1 MHSIDLKAMC
11 SVYDFKNDFFIE
23 EFDRTVSRAETI
35 RARVKDRIRVLIKKL
50 DTNEDLIQELMKQ
63 DRNTMKQRNRNYPSN
78 KRTRFL
84 GVPVDMVDSREAM
97 EIFRGMMKSQ
107 GCSLIVTPK
116 SEIIVNA
123 TKDPELKHII
133 EEADLVI
140 PDGSGW
146 STLPGL

>member
-1 MHSIDLKAMC
+1 
-11 SVYDFKNDFFIE
+11 
-23 EFDRTVSRAETI
+23 
-35 RARVKDRIRVLIKKL
+35 
-50 DTNEDLIQELMKQ
+50 
-63 DRNTMKQRNRNYPSN
+63 MKQRNETMPSN

-97 EIFRGMMKSQ
+97 EIFREMMKSQ
-107 GCSLIVTPK
+107 GCSLIVTPN

-140 PDGSGW
+140 PDYRETAALLDYFWSGAA
-146 STLPGL
+146 